1 MKRHMHRSL
10 ITAAICSGLLAGLA
24 VGAVEPG
31 QTAPDFELPDL
42 DGATHSLSSFR
53 GKYVVLEW
61 INHDCPFVKKHYE
74 TGRLPAVQKQ
84 LAEEGVVWLSICSSA
99 PGKQGHFTVE
109 QWRARMAAVDASP
122 KAQLLDPD
130 GRVGRQYGA
139 RTTPQMVV
147 ITPEGKVIYAGAIDN
162 QRGLDRTIMDQA
174 TNYVVQA
181 LREARAGEP
190 VSVTKTAPYGCTVK
204 Y

>member
-1 MKRHMHRSL
+1 MKAQTLHRL
-10 ITAAICSGLLAGLA
+10 FVATLCSGIVSGLA
-24 VGAVEPG
+24 LAAVDPG
-31 QTAPDFELPDL
+31 QAAPDFELPDL
-42 DGATHSLSSFR
+42 DGDTHALSSFR

-61 INHDCPFVKKHYE
+61 TNYDCPFVKKHYE
-74 TGRLPAVQKQ
+74 TGRLPALQKQ

-99 PGKQGHFTVE
+99 PGKQGHFTVP
-109 QWRARMAAVDASP
+109 QWRERMAAVDASP
-122 KAQLLDPD
+122 KAVLLDPD
-130 GRVGRQYGA
+130 GRVGRIYGA

-147 ITPEGKVIYAGAIDN
+147 INPEGEVIYAGAIDD

-190 VSVTKTAPYGCTVK
+190 VSVPQTAPYGCTVK